1 MQCDFISTTGFGKGL
16 GVSEEK
22 LTIGIEHALQTLAQ
36 ADQILDGVTSPEGDD
51 EDDEM
56 APWQVAHVW
65 IFRAMCLLIDSLDG
79 VETVTFSSKES
90 IPVANTTQPYTYLS
104 ERYVAISDRY
114 KDLAQ
119 NHESL
124 AREMASLDDDD

>member
-1 MQCDFISTTGFGKGL
+1 MQCALISTTGFGKGL
-16 GVSEEK
+16 DMSEEK
-22 LTIGIEHALQTLAQ
+22 LTIGIEHVLQTLAQ
-36 ADQILDGVTSPEGDD
+36 VDQILDGVTSPERDD

-90 IPVANTTQPYTYLS
+90 IPVAKATQPYTYLS
-104 ERYVAISDRY
+104 NRYVAISDRY

-119 NHESL
+119 NRESL